1 MADLTQLK
9 QVTEEILG
17 EEKLISMLDGGEHIN
32 HYIGFEISGILHLG
46 SGLMTG
52 LVIRELQ
59 KLGIETRIWLAD
71 WHTWINNKLGG
82 DHELIKRVAL
92 EYFMP
97 AMKISCEI
105 AGADPDKILPFFGTE
120 LYHNNDRYWQ
130 TMIEV
135 SKNLTLSRVMKSTTI
150 LGRQESENMNF
161 ALLVYPPMQVADI
174 FEMGNH
180 IAHAGMDQR
189 KCHVIAIEVADKLK
203 VNPLRDG
210 AGDVM
215 KPIAIHHHLV
225 MGLQKPANTPSADA
239 DKVEVTTA
247 MKMSKSIPGSA
258 VFIHDTPEEI
268 QDKIRKAYAPE
279 KAVEFNPILDWTKH
293 LLFPIV
299 GEVTV
304 EREER
309 FGGSFT
315 AKSYQEIEDRYA
327 SGDLFPLD
335 LKNTVAKYL
344 IDILAPAR
352 ERFSDKD
359 SQELISLIKQT
370 TGR

>member
-1 MADLTQLK
+1 MADLQSLEA
-9 QVTEEILG
+9 VTEEIIGRDELQKYLDSND
-17 EEKLISMLDGGEHIN
+17 KLK

-59 KLGIETRIWLAD
+59 KLGVDTRIFLAD

-97 AMKISCEI
+97 AMKVSCEI
-105 AGADPDKILPFFGTE
+105 AGADPEKITPIFGTE
-120 LYHNNDRYWQ
+120 LYHNNDKYWQ
-130 TMIEV
+130 TLIEV
-135 SKNLTLSRVMKSTTI
+135 SKNLTLSRVLKSTTI

-189 KCHVIAIEVADKLK
+189 KCHVIAREVAMDLK
-203 VNPLRDG
+203 VNPLMLEDKQI
-210 AGDVM
+210 

-225 MGLQKPANTPSADA
+225 MGLQKPSNTPSADA

-279 KAVEFNPILDWTKH
+279 KVIEYNPILDWTKH
-293 LLFPIV
+293 LIFPIHK
-299 GEVTV
+299 ELTV
-304 EREER
+304 EREDR
-309 FGGSFT
+309 FGGTFT
-315 AKSYQEIEDRYA
+315 AKSYAEIEEKYA

-335 LKNTVAKYL
+335 LKNAVASVL
-344 IDILAPAR
+344 IDTLKPAR
-352 ERFSDKD
+352 DRFADKD
-359 SQELISLIKQT
+359 SQELISLIKQS

>member
-1 MADLTQLK
+1 MADLTGLK

-17 EEKLISMLDGGEHIN
+17 EDRLTQMLDNGEHIN

-52 LVIRELQ
+52 LVLRELQ
-59 KLGIETRIWLAD
+59 KLGVDTRIFLAD

-97 AMKISCEI
+97 AMKVSCEI
-105 AGADPDKILPFFGTE
+105 AGANGDKINPIFGTE

-130 TMIEV
+130 TLVEV

-203 VNPLRDG
+203 LNPLRDA
-210 AGDVM
+210 AGNVM
-215 KPIAIHHHLV
+215 KPIAVHHHLV
-225 MGLQKPANTPSADA
+225 MGLQKPASIPEEGA
-239 DKVEVTTA
+239 DKVEITTA
-247 MKMSKSIPGSA
+247 MKMSKSVPGSA

-279 KAVEFNPILDWTKH
+279 KEVKLNPILDWTKH

-299 GEVTV
+299 DEITV
-304 EREER
+304 EREVR

-315 AKSYQEIEDRYA
+315 AKSYQEVEDRYA

-344 IDILAPAR
+344 IDLLQPAR
-352 ERFSDKD
+352 DRFADKD
-359 SQELISLIKQT
+359 SQELIALIKQA